1 MYGVLVQASA
11 SVGWCARQH
20 NSKAAPAAMAELE
33 QRSGFDDAERQQNH
47 GEQKFP
53 LGITDFFVL

>member
-20 NSKAAPAAMAELE
+20 NSKAALTTMAELGQWHALMVPKCNKNLNKE
-33 QRSGFDDAERQQNH
+33 NSSLNY
-47 GEQKFP
+47 
-53 LGITDFFVL
+53 